1 MYPRGITGVENWS
14 LGGNHARH
22 ANWKQSMSSLHSAH
36 IHSDQPDP
44 YQRCYPKEKVY
55 PKEIPVPPPDSS
67 RLLGPKREVKLLRQA
82 NRGFGF
88 SLRRSTIS
96 ERDQTRHTVLF
107 AEPGTVG
114 CGLLPGDR
122 LLEIDGHDVQ
132 HSQQEEAV
140 QRIKSAGQFV
150 LLTVQAIPEL
160 TEISVRQPDGI
171 ENAHLLSQDNIKHLS
186 FAGSLTDRGRLVSL
200 TFFIA

>member
-1 MYPRGITGVENWS
+1 MTDKDKSYNVIMRILGQYRDPTPPMYPRGIAGVENWS
-14 LGGNHARH
+14 LGGNHAIRH
-22 ANWKQSMSSLHSAH
+22 ASWKQSMSSLHSAH

-67 RLLGPKREVKLLRQA
+67 RLLGPKREVKLHRQP

-107 AEPGTVG
+107 AEPGSG
-114 CGLLPGDR
+114 R
-122 LLEIDGHDVQ
+122 YN
-132 HSQQEEAV
+132 
-140 QRIKSAGQFV
+140 
-150 LLTVQAIPEL
+150 IP
-160 TEISVRQPDGI
+160 I
-171 ENAHLLSQDNIKHLS
+171 H
-186 FAGSLTDRGRLVSL
+186 
-200 TFFIA
+200 

>member
-1 MYPRGITGVENWS
+1 MGLDSSEKILLSKPTRSSSQSHAYANYPMRKDSIPSHLGREQTPPAYPRGLTGVENWS
-14 LGGNHARH
+14 LGGNHQRH
-22 ANWKQSMSSLHSAH
+22 QSWKQSLSSLHSAH

-67 RLLGPKREVKLLRQA
+67 RLLGPKRDVHLYRQK
-82 NRGFGF
+82 NGGFGF

-107 AEPGTVG
+107 AEPGTFG

-122 LLEIDGHDVQ
+122 LLEIDGHDVE
-132 HSQQEEAV
+132 HAQQEEAV
-140 QRIKSAGQFV
+140 TRIKG
-150 LLTVQAIPEL
+150 
-160 TEISVRQPDGI
+160 PD
-171 ENAHLLSQDNIKHLS
+171 HIKYFL
-186 FAGSLTDRGRLVSL
+186 R
-200 TFFIA
+200 FFLIVN